1 MVHSLLFYRLMLQI
15 IICVLNSSFPLDG
28 IIIHL
33 LFAQE
38 VVSWEVMDAV
48 EILQGELPLK
58 LLLCGLQ
65 HLLQLFP

>member
-1 MVHSLLFYRLMLQI
+1 
-15 IICVLNSSFPLDG
+15 
-28 IIIHL
+28 
-33 LFAQE
+33 
-38 VVSWEVMDAV
+38 MDAV